1 MNPHFNKCFNVT
13 LDNTSLLLTE
23 RILSKYS
30 KIVGTV
36 RKDRCEIT
44 NSDAELKKSVLYSS
58 EINSNEYGCSLTNY
72 KEKKKKNVYLM
83 SELHPKILPQTSKFY
98 NETKFGGQ
106 IMNQMKKYHTCK
118 TRTRRWPVACFFF
131 NLLDLCAINF
141 WILYKEIIDSS
152 IGRKGFMLKLINQ
165 LCLQEVAVIENATK
179 NVPQNSVN

>member
-98 NETKFGGQ
+98 NETKFGGE
-106 IMNQMKKYHTCK
+106 IMNQMKKISYMQNRNK
-118 TRTRRWPVACFFF
+118 ALASSMFF
-131 NLLDLCAINF
+131 
-141 WILYKEIIDSS
+141 
-152 IGRKGFMLKLINQ
+152 
-165 LCLQEVAVIENATK
+165 
-179 NVPQNSVN
+179 

>member
-1 MNPHFNKCFNVT
+1 M
-13 LDNTSLLLTE
+13 
-23 RILSKYS
+23 
-30 KIVGTV
+30 
-36 RKDRCEIT
+36 
-44 NSDAELKKSVLYSS
+44 
-58 EINSNEYGCSLTNY
+58 TNY

-98 NETKFGGQ
+98 NETKFGGE
-106 IMNQMKKYHTCK
+106 IMNQMKKISYMQNRNK
-118 TRTRRWPVACFFF
+118 ALASSMFF